1 MRQLSQKERPPKFT
15 AALCMP
21 FLLALSV
28 SVPAQEFPQDEA
40 VFHGLSYHSKDRPNG
55 KDWNQTNWGLA
66 WRHVLSE
73 SLSWQL
79 GAYRDS
85 MFHTATYSLLDYT
98 PFQGL
103 GLQAGGFAGVRA
115 SKQKTEFIGGAAARY
130 QANRYS
136 VTARLGPAQKS
147 GGFVFAIEAGYRF

>member
-1 MRQLSQKERPPKFT
+1 MRQPSQTARLPKFT
-15 AALCMP
+15 VVLCVP

-28 SVPAQEFPQDEA
+28 SVQAQDFPQNEA

-66 WRHVLSE
+66 WRHVPSE

-85 MFHTATYSLLDYT
+85 MFHTATYGLLDYT

-115 SKQKTEFIGGAAARY
+115 LKYKTEFIGGAAARY
-130 QANRYS
+130 LASRHS
-136 VTARLGPAQKS
+136 ITARLGPAQKS

>member
-1 MRQLSQKERPPKFT
+1 MRQLSQTAHLPTFT
-15 AALCMP
+15 AVLFIP
-21 FLLALSV
+21 FLLALSG
-28 SVPAQEFPQDEA
+28 SVPAQESPQDEV

-66 WRHVLSE
+66 WRHVPSE

-85 MFHTATYSLLDYT
+85 MFHTAAYGLLDYT
-98 PFQGL
+98 PFQGF

-115 SKQKTEFIGGAAARY
+115 SKNKTEFVGGAAARY
-130 QANRYS
+130 QASRYS
-136 VTARLGPAQKS
+136 VTARLGPAQKF